1 MGIRL
6 SVIHHLALSPDNL
19 PKGALSRKCP
29 ILSTRLEP
37 PINSLATLVTS
48 DSRHQQPV
56 PASWPKPPSPRLS
69 SPALRADRSSYQQIM
84 SRILRIILLALLT
97 SSRGWPHPCRNPPLN
112 IKLTSQPRTTSL
124 LDIKTQVTAQTR
136 IPTEKIRILYNKK
149 PVPDSKVL
157 KEVFGEE
164 ESAVEFAVM
173 VIGGAA
179 AIPPAE
185 ADVPAAPTADTA
197 GAEALETAAFWDD
210 LKGFLMQRLKDES
223 EAEKLSALFKSSWE
237 SSRSKP

>member
-1 MGIRL
+1 M
-6 SVIHHLALSPDNL
+6 A
-19 PKGALSRKCP
+19 
-29 ILSTRLEP
+29 E
-37 PINSLATLVTS
+37 
-48 DSRHQQPV
+48 
-56 PASWPKPPSPRLS
+56 ASFAQTFLS
-69 SPALRADRSSYQQIM
+69 SLEGRPIKLSADHVENPKNYPARPPYILPRMATPMSKPSSQRSAPGQERSVKV
-84 SRILRIILLALLT
+84 ILKSL
-97 SSRGWPHPCRNPPLN
+97 RNPPLD
-112 IKLTSQPRTTSL
+112 IKLSSQPRTTSL

-157 KEVFGEE
+157 KEVIGEE

-179 AIPPAE
+179 AIPAAE
-185 ADVPAAPTADTA
+185 ADVPAAPTVDVA

-210 LKGFLMQRLKDES
+210 LRGFLMQRLKDES